1 MPRSG
6 SYVLPGYF
14 HAVTF
19 ECSVYFIDIYLYIM
33 ISYWN
38 FSPMFL
44 FWRNACSGDSAFD
57 LFDLF
62 LLVFAAII
70 PLGEF
75 QWTTCLKN
83 VRQMKGKKVLE

>member
-1 MPRSG
+1 
-6 SYVLPGYF
+6 
-14 HAVTF
+14 
-19 ECSVYFIDIYLYIM
+19 
-33 ISYWN
+33 
-38 FSPMFL
+38 MFL
-44 FWRNACSGDSAFD
+44 FWRNACSGDSALD
-57 LFDLF
+57 LFDRF